1 MMASLFGKLP
11 IPKFLPQRGVEL
23 KTKDSNRDVR
33 KQVSFVVEGCKG
45 ICKCCMFAD
54 LQGCGDAPDKT
65 PNQNHLSWRQP
76 RHHQNNH
83 HTVRQGTQ
91 FISNRIIII

>member
-33 KQVSFVVEGCKG
+33 KRVSFGVEGCKG
-45 ICKCCMFAD
+45 TCKFCM
-54 LQGCGDAPDKT
+54 LRTCRGVVTRLIKRPIRITYRGDSHGIT
-65 PNQNHLSWRQP
+65 
-76 RHHQNNH
+76 
-83 HTVRQGTQ
+83 
-91 FISNRIIII
+91 RIITTLFDKALNS